1 MTATSMPASIRL
13 FRCRTDNYGVLIHD
27 PATGATAAVDA
38 PDAAPI
44 RAELAAAGWRLTDIL
59 ITHHHA
65 DHIAGLGQLA
75 AETGCRVVA
84 ARADAGRIGP
94 VTLLVADGDRVAVGT
109 LEALV
114 MATPGHTGGHIAFW
128 FKDPGAVFVGD
139 TLFSLGCGRLFEG
152 TPAQMWASLLK
163 LRALPDDTLV
173 YCGHEYTLANA
184 AFALTVEP
192 DNPALQARAAE
203 AERQAAAGKPTIPTT
218 IGVEKATNPFLRAD
232 QPQLAAAIGLPG
244 APAVEVFA
252 ELRRR
257 KDRF

>member
-1 MTATSMPASIRL
+1 MTATSMPATIRL

-27 PATGATAAVDA
+27 PATGATAAIDA
-38 PDAAPI
+38 PDAGAI

-65 DHIAGLGQLA
+65 DHVAGLEELA

-94 VTLLVADGDRVAVGT
+94 INHPVADGDRVAVGP
-109 LEALV
+109 LEAQVL
-114 MATPGHTGGHIAFW
+114 ATPGHTSGHIAFR
-128 FKDPGAVFVGD
+128 FADLGAVFVGD

-152 TPAQMWASLLK
+152 TPAEMWASLEK
-163 LRALPDDTLV
+163 LRALPDDTRV

-203 AERQAAAGKPTIPTT
+203 ARRLAAAGQPTIPTT
-218 IGVEKATNPFLRAD
+218 IGQEKATNPFLRAD